1 MALIIMDTCSV
12 IMRNNN
18 IKLTN
23 SFYPLINLLIKIDT
37 KYEIKTKNMTC
48 VVKDN
53 YMPKDLKIID
63 T

>member
-23 SFYPLINLLIKIDT
+23 SFYPFINLLIIIDT
-37 KYEIKTKNMTC
+37 KYEIKTK
-48 VVKDN
+48 K
-53 YMPKDLKIID
+53 YDLRRQR
-63 T
+63 